1 MCGIVGYLGPKRDVG
16 FGIELLKK
24 LEYRGYDSAGAAW
37 HNPARQR
44 VFCVKKPGKIKELE
58 AAIKK
63 SGQPII
69 AGSFIM
75 HTRWATHGIVTEA
88 NAHPHFDCRR
98 KIFVVHNGIIENYK
112 ELKNRLVQRG
122 HCFSS
127 ETDTEVIAHLI
138 EEQTQNGRA
147 PLEEALRQAAG
158 FLKGA
163 YAIVAMSED
172 DPQKLAA
179 IRNSSPLILAVGK
192 GKYFLT
198 SDAAA
203 VLSHANKVIYL
214 EDGELVCLTAKG
226 FKILNAANQLQ
237 KKTAVKLDWK
247 IEEAQKGGY
256 PHFMLKE
263 IMEQPESLLNSQRGR
278 IITDQ
283 GRVKLGGLE
292 EIANKLK
299 KIEKIY
305 IVACGTAFYAG
316 LIGKY
321 MLEEYAG
328 LQAEAEIGSEFRYRQ
343 LSFDKN
349 SAVLAVSQSGETADT
364 LAAVRM
370 AKEKGLLTLGIV
382 NVVGS
387 TVSREVDAGIYN
399 YAGPEISVASTKAFT
414 SQVEALALLTL
425 FLGRERRM
433 SLKIGK
439 EIALAI
445 KALPELVGKII
456 LKSQEIQRLARKYK
470 KYNNFLYLG
479 RKYSYPA
486 ALEGALKLKE
496 ISYIHAEGCPA
507 GEMKH
512 GTIALIGKNFPTWVI
527 CPKDS
532 VYEKTLSNIE
542 EIKARGGP
550 VLVLATEGDREIGSL
565 ADEVIYL
572 PRTIEMLT
580 PILSVVPLQ
589 LFAYYAAVL
598 RGLDVD
604 QPRNLAKSVTVE

>member
-1 MCGIVGYLGPKRDVG
+1 MCGIVGYLGPKRNID
-16 FGIELLKK
+16 FGIKSLKK

-37 HNPARQR
+37 YNPASQSIL
-44 VFCVKKPGKIKELE
+44 CVKKPGKIKELE
-58 AAIKK
+58 AAIKE
-63 SGQPII
+63 SGQPVT
-69 AGSFIM
+69 ASSFIM

-112 ELKNRLVQRG
+112 ELKNRLVQQG
-122 HCFSS
+122 HHFSS
-127 ETDTEVIAHLI
+127 ETDTEIIAHLI
-138 EEQTQNGRA
+138 EEYAKDGRV
-147 PLEEALRQAAG
+147 PLEKALRRATR
-158 FLKGA
+158 LLRGA
-163 YAIVAMSED
+163 YAIVAMSESE
-172 DPQKLAA
+172 PQKLVA
-179 IRNSSPLILAVGK
+179 IRNSSPLILAVGR
-192 GKYFLT
+192 GKYFLV

-203 VLSHANKVIYL
+203 ILSHANKIIYL
-214 EDGELVCLTAKG
+214 EDGELACVTAKG

-237 KKTAVKLDWK
+237 KKTAVKLGWK
-247 IEEAQKGGY
+247 AEEAQKSGY

-278 IITDQ
+278 VITNQ
-283 GRVKLGGLE
+283 GRAKLGGLE
-292 EIANKLK
+292 EVINKLR
-299 KIEKIY
+299 KIKKIY

-328 LQAEAEIGSEFRYRQ
+328 FQVEAEIGSEFRYRRF
-343 LSFDKN
+343 SFDKN

-364 LAAVRM
+364 LAAVRL
-370 AKEKGLLTLGIV
+370 AQKKGLLTLGIV

-387 TVSREVDAGIYN
+387 TVSRETDAGVYN
-399 YAGPEISVASTKAFT
+399 HAGPEISVASTKAFT
-414 SQVEALALLTL
+414 SQVEVLALLAL
-425 FLGRERRM
+425 FLGRERGM
-433 SLKIGK
+433 SLKLGK

-445 KALPELVGKII
+445 KDLPELVRQI
-456 LKSQEIQRLARKYK
+456 LLKRQEIQRLARKYK

-496 ISYIHAEGCPA
+496 ISYVHAEGCQA

-512 GTIALIGKNFPTWVI
+512 GTIALIDKNFPTWVI
-527 CPKDS
+527 CLKDS

-550 VLVLATEGDREIGSL
+550 VLVLATEGDREIKNL

-572 PRTIEMLT
+572 PQTIEMLS